1 MWVFER
7 IEEGTGLKL
16 QLLIFPNIPFSIMA
30 IRPQDQRNIAAS
42 HFATYSTVATPLPPP
57 ATIAVDP
64 TATATPDPCA
74 PA

>member
-1 MWVFER
+1 
-7 IEEGTGLKL
+7 
-16 QLLIFPNIPFSIMA
+16 MA
-30 IRPQDQRNIAAS
+30 IKPQEQRNIATS
-42 HFATYSTVATPLPPP
+42 YFATYSTVSTPFPPP